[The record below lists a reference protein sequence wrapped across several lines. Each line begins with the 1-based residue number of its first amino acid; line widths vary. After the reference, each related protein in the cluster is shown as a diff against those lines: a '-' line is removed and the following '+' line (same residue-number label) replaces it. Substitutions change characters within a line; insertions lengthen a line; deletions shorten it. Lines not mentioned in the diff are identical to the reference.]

1 MVTCASGTEAG
12 PMGATT
18 RGPSLSQEITLGCWL
33 LASAH
38 TWSLAAD
45 PIEDQPM
52 QVPHKP
58 MIEGLGTT
66 TGS

>member
-1 MVTCASGTEAG
+1 MGICASGTEEG

-18 RGPSLSQEITLGCWL
+18 RGPSLSQEITLGCWP

-45 PIEDQPM
+45 PIEDQHM
-52 QVPHKP
+52 
-58 MIEGLGTT
+58 
-66 TGS
+66 